1 MERATDPYWIERAEG
16 LLREYCA
23 KLSLDSI
30 SIFKENGRLLYSTDS
45 EIKEPE
51 NATPLFETLDAI
63 NYAFLFRP
71 VNTIIIHNYEKC
83 IIIQSIFPEDWGIVE
98 GWIVSLGNSSDLRLD
113 EILRELI
120 EIQTKNPEH
129 DISHQLLL
137 ENNRSILER
146 AFYLPNIL
154 GLDVEFQE
162 GTTIMISG
170 NEGLVIST
178 IGEDPWGTTKP
189 KWGSMYSELM
199 DPLGELNLKIYDAP
213 RGEFTPAR
221 LKAQPKLGPPPD
233 YSGSNKLLI
242 IILMYSVIMG
252 LILIVLDLDFTLSFL
267 VMMFFL
273 DAFLLF
279 GVALE
284 RSIVRINPCCSWM
297 IFLIGLLVIV
307 MGISSIL
314 VDFDVSYVI
323 MILLGVYI
331 ILTGVPIYVTRKER
345 MRK

>member
-1 MERATDPYWIERAEG
+1 
-16 LLREYCA
+16 
-23 KLSLDSI
+23 
-30 SIFKENGRLLYSTDS
+30 
-45 EIKEPE
+45 
-51 NATPLFETLDAI
+51 
-63 NYAFLFRP
+63 
-71 VNTIIIHNYEKC
+71 
-83 IIIQSIFPEDWGIVE
+83 
-98 GWIVSLGNSSDLRLD
+98 
-113 EILRELI
+113 
-120 EIQTKNPEH
+120 
-129 DISHQLLL
+129 
-137 ENNRSILER
+137 
-146 AFYLPNIL
+146 
-154 GLDVEFQE
+154 
-162 GTTIMISG
+162 
-170 NEGLVIST
+170 
-178 IGEDPWGTTKP
+178 
-189 KWGSMYSELM
+189 
-199 DPLGELNLKIYDAP
+199 
-213 RGEFTPAR
+213 
-221 LKAQPKLGPPPD
+221 
-233 YSGSNKLLI
+233 
-242 IILMYSVIMG
+242 MG